1 MNTDSGYWLA
11 DSDFMALIV
20 DMHDEAL
27 DELESLYADQEQE
40 VKCKRWAIRSEIRN
54 RMEFSGAKEKYVKD
68 RVWKL
73 NQDYVWDKSQ
83 LTVLLERDE
92 IPAQALEQ
100 AWTPGHLEQ
109 VWIEG
114 DWDLRKVKPLG
125 KFGSHIAQV
134 IQSAVSLGPAR
145 LSINTVKA
153 WKPEK
158 KNGEAFNEES
168 I

>member
-1 MNTDSGYWLA
+1 MTSGSAYMA
-11 DSDFMALIV
+11 DDEFTALIV
-20 DMHDEAL
+20 DLHDEAL
-27 DELESLYADQEQE
+27 DELESFYAEEEQS
-40 VKCKRWAIRSEIRN
+40 VKEKRWAIRSEIRN
-54 RMEFSGAKEKYVKD
+54 RMEFAGAKEKYVRD
-68 RVWKL
+68 RIWKL

-153 WKPEK
+153 WKTDTQTK
-158 KNGEAFNEES
+158 GNEE
-168 I
+168 